1 MHMGVCVYTRYDYHS
16 TNQTKKPREEGVVTW
31 QIVLQWNNVCVCVL
45 MLSERLGEDFDD
57 GGGGDAV
64 DHRTGL
70 RKLQGTGMIIH

>member
-1 MHMGVCVYTRYDYHS
+1 M
-16 TNQTKKPREEGVVTW
+16 
-31 QIVLQWNNVCVCVL
+31 CVCVL